1 MSLFRSRSPLA
12 FSPPLVACSS
22 LAEAPQAN
30 PARRADLLPA
40 ETLGSV
46 GRGGA
51 WRVGGRDAER
61 QGSAAEGWGRV
72 MVDELR
78 EERDER
84 QRAGTSAD
92 REILDTVKRADISLQ
107 VVVRWVGAIVL
118 VIGFGIAIGKLLN
131 TAAAVAGK
139 VDSVDGKVDRLFLK
153 VDDLKE
159 STYQTRAEL
168 KVIQDWKTKKDEEDR
183 LRDLKVENLEVDKR
197 AREIAAKKGE

>member
-1 MSLFRSRSPLA
+1 MLQ
-12 FSPPLVACSS
+12 LVTVMG
-22 LAEAPQAN
+22 E
-30 PARRADLLPA
+30 
-40 ETLGSV
+40 
-46 GRGGA
+46 GGMT
-51 WRVGGRDAER
+51 E
-61 QGSAAEGWGRV
+61 E
-72 MVDELR
+72 R
-78 EERDER
+78 EER
-84 QRAGTSAD
+84 QRPGTSAD
-92 REILDTVKRADISLQ
+92 REILDTVKRADVSLQ

-197 AREIAAKKGE
+197 AREIAKKGE